1 MGVVW
6 HKVWRDL
13 TRNKARTV
21 LVVLSTAVGVF
32 ALGLVFGLYGVL
44 RARIMGSYQ
53 ASIPAHVVLWGG
65 PFDRDA
71 VEAVGREGDVAAVA
85 GEIGGSFRWKLVGE
99 DEWRNGDITARDD
112 FDAQRINQ
120 LRLQDGRWPDAPGTR
135 ALAVECL
142 SSEFFD
148 LPVGSAILVEFGERE
163 RRVPVEGIACAPVV
177 LPPAWGGDAMF
188 FATPE
193 TAAWLSGS
201 GREDFD
207 RLNVILTRYSE
218 GGAEEAA
225 ERIEDRLERM
235 GLAVGGYE
243 VNDPNEFWIQGF
255 VDGAMAVLAVM
266 GVLSLGLSGFL
277 IVNTMNAILVQ
288 QVWQIGV
295 MKTVGGTLGR
305 VMRVYLAMALIY
317 GGLALLLAVPL
328 SIVGA
333 HWMALWLLS
342 MFNVVSSAFQ
352 IQPAAVGIQVAVG
365 VTVPLA
371 AAAIPVIGGVGI
383 TVREAIGSHGL
394 GSDFGQGWLD
404 HLIGRMA
411 AVRLGSRQG
420 LPRPLALSLRNSF
433 RRKAR
438 AALTL
443 ATLVF
448 SGAMFVIVQSTA
460 ESLDNTVLQNF
471 SLGEEVAVE
480 LDRPRRVSRAIEI
493 AEGVPGVVAA
503 EVWNRQDGTLLMP
516 DGSEHR
522 VRLTG
527 VEPGSAIFDPN
538 IVSGRSLRPGD
549 DHALVFAFR
558 LAEEEGFRVGDTV
571 TLRVDDEAAR
581 GAGARGEESEW
592 TIVGLYLGID
602 SNSDEFFAPLDVVG
616 RETGTD
622 GRGKHVKT
630 LVEGD
635 DIPSQRRVAEGLKEA
650 FAINH
655 IEVVDS
661 WSVSEELVESRE
673 SFSILTSVLMVMV
686 ILAATVGSIGLMGT
700 MSMNVV
706 ERTREIGVMRAIG
719 ASSLSIV
726 GMFVVEGVLV
736 GALSWLLAMPL
747 SYPGSRLFG
756 DLIGEI
762 LLEMPLDFRYSV
774 NGLVFWLLA
783 VSVLSALASL
793 WPALRAAQVSVREAL
808 AYE

>member
-13 TRNKARTV
+13 TRNKARTA

-71 VEAVGREGDVAAVA
+71 VEAVGRERDVAAVE
-85 GEIGGSFRWKLVGE
+85 GELGGSFRWKLAGE
-99 DEWRNGDITARDD
+99 DEWRSGDITARDD
-112 FDAQRINQ
+112 FGAQRINR

-163 RRVPVEGIACAPVV
+163 RRVPIEGIACAPVV
-177 LPPAWGGDAMF
+177 LPPAWGGDATF

-193 TAAWLSGS
+193 TVAWLSGS
-201 GREDFD
+201 GRGDFD
-207 RLNVILTRYSE
+207 RLNVILTAYSE
-218 GGAEEAA
+218 KGAEEAA
-225 ERIEDRLERM
+225 GRIEERVERM

-243 VNDPNEFWIQGF
+243 VNDPDEFWIQGF

-295 MKTVGGTLGR
+295 MKAVGGTLGR
-305 VMRVYLAMALIY
+305 VMRVYLAMALMY
-317 GGLALLLAVPL
+317 GGMALLLAVPL

-333 HWMALWLLS
+333 HWMALWLLA
-342 MFNVVSSAFQ
+342 MFNVVSSAFR
-352 IQPAAVGIQVAVG
+352 IQPAAVGIQLVVG
-365 VTVPLA
+365 VAVPLA

-404 HLIGRMA
+404 QLIGRVA

-438 AALTL
+438 VALTL

-480 LDRPRRVSRAIEI
+480 LERPRRISRAIGI

-522 VRLTG
+522 VGLTG
-527 VEPGSAIFDPN
+527 LEPGSAIFDPN

-558 LAEEEGFRVGDTV
+558 LAEEEGLRVGDTV
-571 TLRVDDEAAR
+571 TLRLGDDVS
-581 GAGARGEESEW
+581 RGEESEW
-592 TIVGLYLGID
+592 TIVGLYLSID
-602 SNSDEFFAPLDVVG
+602 SNSDEFFAPLGVVG

-635 DIPSQRRVAEGLKEA
+635 DIPSQRRIAEGLKEA
-650 FAINH
+650 FAVNQIA
-655 IEVVDS
+655 VVDS

-736 GALSWLLAMPL
+736 GALSWLLAAPL
-747 SYPGSRLFG
+747 SYPGSRLFS

-762 LLEMPLDFRYSV
+762 LLEMPLDFKYSV
-774 NGLVFWLLA
+774 NGLVFWLA
-783 VSVLSALASL
+783 IVSVLSALASL
-793 WPALRAAQVSVREAL
+793 WPALRAARVSVREAL